1 MRRRTSSGDFAC
13 VFDGLRLAGHEAV
26 RDHKGHQRD
35 HAVMRIKI
43 IGDESISRQACTYAE
58 YRLLAALSQ
67 VLDTNRVRNASLV
80 LRRAK
85 SRRHCDGVVCTVTVE
100 LNGGEVTRLRTFGEH
115 PYAAINRAVERF
127 RRDSPPERH
136 DPSHGEMVATE

>member
-1 MRRRTSSGDFAC
+1 MKCLGQTEMRRRVSSGDFAR

-26 RDHKGHQRD
+26 RDHKGLKD
-35 HAVMRIKI
+35 PAVMRIEI

-58 YRLLAALSQ
+58 YRLFAALSQ

-85 SRRHCDGVVCTVTVE
+85 SRRHCDGVVCTV
-100 LNGGEVTRLRTFGEH
+100 
-115 PYAAINRAVERF
+115 AVERF
-127 RRDSPPERH
+127 RRSSAPARH
-136 DPSHGEMVATE
+136 DLSHGEMVAAE